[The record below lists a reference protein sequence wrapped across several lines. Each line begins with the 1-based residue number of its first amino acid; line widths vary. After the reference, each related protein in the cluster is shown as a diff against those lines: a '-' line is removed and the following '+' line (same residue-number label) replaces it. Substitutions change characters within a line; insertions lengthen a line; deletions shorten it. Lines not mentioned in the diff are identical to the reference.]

1 VSKARRAAAAAPP
14 APTGFA
20 ARWNAFFFAARD
32 PRLCSVLRIGFAVL
46 VLVDALVLLPDL
58 GYWFS
63 DGGVM
68 PAANARLIINEDAFT
83 LLHYVPLQLGYALLV
98 AHAVLLL
105 VGWQSRIQALG
116 VLIWLVS
123 FQHRNYA
130 IVDGEDTV
138 MRLFAFYL
146 ALCPCGWAFS
156 LDAWLRRRGG
166 KPELPPPTP
175 WALRLFQLQMCVI
188 YLSSAFE
195 KSTGADWISGKALYY
210 VARLDDSFGKFPVP
224 AYLFEHLW
232 LVKLMTWSVLVI
244 EWLLPVALWWRRHRK
259 AAVLFG
265 IVFHL
270 SIEYTMNLFL
280 FHWLMILGLVSFL
293 EFDDLPFAKRARPAS
308 GP

>member
-1 VSKARRAAAAAPP
+1 MSKARRAAAAAPP
-14 APTGFA
+14 APTGLA

-105 VGWQSRIQALG
+105 VGWQSRIQAVG

-146 ALCPCGWAFS
+146 ALCPGGWAFS
-156 LDAWLRRRGG
+156 VDAWLRKRRGVVVE
-166 KPELPPPTP
+166 PPLP
-175 WALRLFQLQMCVI
+175 WGLRLFQLQMSVI
-188 YLSSAFE
+188 YLSSAIE
-195 KSTGADWISGKALYY
+195 KTSGADWRSGTALYY
-210 VARLDDSFGKFPVP
+210 VARLDDSFGRFPVP
-224 AYLFEHLW
+224 AYPLEHLW
-232 LVKLMTWSVLVI
+232 LIKLMTWGVLAI
-244 EWLLPVALWWRRHRK
+244 EWGLPILLWIKRSRK
-259 AAVLFG
+259 AAVVVA
-265 IVFHL
+265 IAFHL
-270 SIEYTMNLFL
+270 SIDYTMNLFL
-280 FHWLMILGLVSFL
+280 FHWLMILGFLSYL
-293 EFDDLPFAKRARPAS
+293 EFDELPWIGRRGRAA
-308 GP
+308 